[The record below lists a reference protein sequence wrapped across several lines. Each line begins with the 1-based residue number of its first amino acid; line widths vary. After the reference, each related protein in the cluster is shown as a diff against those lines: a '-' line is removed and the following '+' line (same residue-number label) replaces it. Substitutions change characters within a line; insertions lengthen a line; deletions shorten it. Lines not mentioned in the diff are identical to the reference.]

1 MQRLLELMSWDARRR
16 EKKSSQEAFPSS
28 SSTSIVHEQ
37 ESKLLVPEEVS
48 SFLVIAL
55 GLAQQ
60 QFWAPSRGSRAQV
73 GASQQEQR
81 SCEQHQGCVL
91 RVTSSPCRQHCL
103 IVSLCSSL
111 RAAKSPGL
119 AQSSTNCA
127 KAAAAATLDLHPA
140 ADLYCHISLQSAKLK
155 LAVLCLPVLQPFLQL
170 QRSYRLCLA
179 SWASFY
185 LSLLFL
191 PSSFHTDHS
200 TSHVLT

>member
-1 MQRLLELMSWDARRR
+1 MSWDARRR

-111 RAAKSPGL
+111 RAAKTPGL

-127 KAAAAATLDLHPA
+127 KAAATLDLHPA

-200 TSHVLT
+200 TCHVLT

>member
-1 MQRLLELMSWDARRR
+1 MHAEGKRKAARKPFHPLRPRAGEQTARARRG
-16 EKKSSQEAFPSS
+16 Q
-28 SSTSIVHEQ
+28 
-37 ESKLLVPEEVS
+37 LV
-48 SFLVIAL
+48 FLVIAL

-73 GASQQEQR
+73 GASQQEQC
-81 SCEQHQGCVL
+81 SCEQHQGHVL
-91 RVTSSPCRQHCL
+91 HVTSSPCRQHCL

-111 RAAKSPGL
+111 RAAKTPGL

-127 KAAAAATLDLHPA
+127 KAAATLDLHPA

>member
-1 MQRLLELMSWDARRR
+1 MHAEGKRKAARKPFHPLRPRAGEQTARARRG
-16 EKKSSQEAFPSS
+16 Q
-28 SSTSIVHEQ
+28 
-37 ESKLLVPEEVS
+37 LV
-48 SFLVIAL
+48 FLVIAL

-103 IVSLCSSL
+103 IVSLCSYL
-111 RAAKSPGL
+111 RAAKTPGL
-119 AQSSTNCA
+119 AQSSTNA
-127 KAAAAATLDLHPA
+127 KAAATLDLHPA
-140 ADLYCHISLQSAKLK
+140 ADMYCHISLQLVRLK

-170 QRSYRLCLA
+170 
-179 SWASFY
+179 
-185 LSLLFL
+185 FL

-200 TSHVLT
+200 TRHVLT

>member
-1 MQRLLELMSWDARRR
+1 MHAEGKRKAARKPFHPLRPRAGEQTARARRG
-16 EKKSSQEAFPSS
+16 Q
-28 SSTSIVHEQ
+28 
-37 ESKLLVPEEVS
+37 LV
-48 SFLVIAL
+48 FLVIAL

-73 GASQQEQR
+73 GASQQEQC
-81 SCEQHQGCVL
+81 SCEQHQGHVL
-91 RVTSSPCRQHCL
+91 HVTSSPCRQHCL

-111 RAAKSPGL
+111 RAAKTPGL

-127 KAAAAATLDLHPA
+127 KAAATLDLHPA

-200 TSHVLT
+200 TCHVLT

>member
-1 MQRLLELMSWDARRR
+1 MSWDARRR

-73 GASQQEQR
+73 GASQQEQC
-81 SCEQHQGCVL
+81 SCEQHQGRVL

-111 RAAKSPGL
+111 RAAKTPGL

-127 KAAAAATLDLHPA
+127 KVAVATLDLHPA